1 MWIDRSGISPCRG
14 SQIWIVDKWMAK
26 CGYGAPLARGIHIH
40 STAPGGPFG
49 VFLVEAMRSVEMVG
63 TAIARISLSS
73 HFADLPC

>member
-1 MWIDRSGISPCRG
+1 
-14 SQIWIVDKWMAK
+14 MAK